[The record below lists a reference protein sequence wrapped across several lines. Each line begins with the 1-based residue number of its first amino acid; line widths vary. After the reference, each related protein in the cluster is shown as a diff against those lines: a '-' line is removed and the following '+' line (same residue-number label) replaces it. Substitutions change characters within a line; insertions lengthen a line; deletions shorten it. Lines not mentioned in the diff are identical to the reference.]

1 MTSTTPSRI
10 RGIASVI
17 AGLSGLLVVVLHLA
31 AGADSKPRPIW
42 RPAGEPTMAI
52 FIGWMIC
59 VALCIPALVLTRGR
73 SRAALGALAV
83 IVISAV
89 LVFV

>member
-1 MTSTTPSRI
+1 MTSTTASRI

-17 AGLSGLLVVVLHLA
+17 AGPSGLLVVVLHLA

>member
-1 MTSTTPSRI
+1 MTSTTASRI
-10 RGIASVI
+10 RGVASVI

-52 FIGWMIC
+52 FVGWMIC

-83 IVISAV
+83 IVISAA

>member
-1 MTSTTPSRI
+1 
-10 RGIASVI
+10 
-17 AGLSGLLVVVLHLA
+17 
-31 AGADSKPRPIW
+31 
-42 RPAGEPTMAI
+42 MAI

>member
-1 MTSTTPSRI
+1 MTSTTTSRI
-10 RGIASVI
+10 RGVASVI

>member
-1 MTSTTPSRI
+1 MTTSRI
-10 RGIASVI
+10 RGIANAI
-17 AGLSGLLVVVLHLA
+17 AGLSGLLVVALHLL

-52 FIGWMIC
+52 FVGWMIC

-83 IVISAV
+83 VVISAV